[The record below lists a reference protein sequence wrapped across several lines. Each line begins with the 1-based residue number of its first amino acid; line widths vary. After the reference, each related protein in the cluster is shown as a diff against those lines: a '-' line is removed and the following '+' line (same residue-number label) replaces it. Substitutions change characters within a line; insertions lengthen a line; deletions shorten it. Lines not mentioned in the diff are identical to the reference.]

1 MATSC
6 HFLPGSLVK
15 KGRWKQRVLLDE
27 AMNLSMKVSLLDRY
41 DNHAP
46 VGIKPNDLDY
56 AVTLLRGF

>member
-1 MATSC
+1 
-6 HFLPGSLVK
+6 
-15 KGRWKQRVLLDE
+15 VLLDE